1 MKNWQHFFRNLFQA
15 QILTSK
21 VNIFFCKDY
30 TYSIGTTTRTL
41 SKYFRYIGNVELMI
55 LFEGKNCP
63 VGRYKY
69 IHITWGSSGAT
80 TPSPGVVM

>member
-1 MKNWQHFFRNLFQA
+1 MFYY
-15 QILTSK
+15 
-21 VNIFFCKDY
+21 KDY
-30 TYSIGTTTRTL
+30 LLYWHHHKNF
-41 SKYFRYIGNVELMI
+41 KYFRYIGNVDLMI

>member
-1 MKNWQHFFRNLFQA
+1 MFYY
-15 QILTSK
+15 
-21 VNIFFCKDY
+21 KDY
-30 TYSIGTTTRTL
+30 LLYWHHHKNF
-41 SKYFRYIGNVELMI
+41 KYFRYIGNVELMI

-69 IHITWGSSGAT
+69 ICTYNMGGSGRAT